1 MVGKLPTEEHEEALP
16 GNTSLSK
23 AAPSMVKHTMLPQEA
38 QFREI
43 ESSHWMVAIKSRSA
57 SILVIDYVI

>member
-23 AAPSMVKHTMLPQEA
+23 AAPSMVKHTMLPQGA
-38 QFREI
+38 QFMEI
-43 ESSHWMVAIKSRSA
+43 ELSHWMAAIKSRRA
-57 SILVIDYVI
+57 SILVIDDLI